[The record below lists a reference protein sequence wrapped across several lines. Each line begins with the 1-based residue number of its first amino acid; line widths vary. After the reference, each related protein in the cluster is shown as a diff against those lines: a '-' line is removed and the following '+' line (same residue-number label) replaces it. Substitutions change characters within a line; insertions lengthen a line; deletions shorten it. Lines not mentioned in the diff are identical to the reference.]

1 MKTCLLKIFVLIG
14 LCLGLLV
21 IPTSCSATRRSEK
34 TVVWNGRR
42 ITLNGSGNLVTRT
55 KAAPDFRAV
64 SAARGIEVVIGGSNK
79 IVIEADDNVLD
90 YVVAEVEDGTLQIT
104 LPEKVNVR
112 NASITVRIPNSG
124 KIEALRASS
133 GAEIRTESAL
143 KASDMDIRLSSA
155 ASLDAALKVKRCT
168 IRMSSGSEM
177 KAAADFGQ
185 CTVGL
190 SSGSSVRLSGKADAL
205 SADLSSGSELNAFEL
220 DARMCRVD
228 VSSGAEAEVNCSGQL
243 TARASSGGS
252 VKYRGDCQVDKQ
264 SSSGGEVKKR

>member
-21 IPTSCSATRRSEK
+21 APAGYSATRRSDK
-34 TVVWNGRR
+34 TGVWNGRR
-42 ITLNGSGNLVTRT
+42 VTLKGSGNLVTRT

-64 SAARGIEVVIGGSNK
+64 SAARGIEVVIGGSSK
-79 IVIEADDNVLD
+79 IVIEADDNVMD
-90 YVVAEVEDGTLQIT
+90 YVVAEVEGGTLQIT
-104 LPEKVNVR
+104 LLEKVNVR
-112 NASITVRIPNSG
+112 NASITVRIPNNG

-133 GAEIRTESAL
+133 GAEIRTETAL
-143 KASDMDIRLSSA
+143 KASDLDIRLSSA
-155 ASLDAALKVKRCT
+155 ASLDAALKVKRCS

-205 SADLSSGSELNAFEL
+205 SADISSGAELKAGEL
-220 DARMCRVD
+220 DARVCKVEA
-228 VSSGAEAEVNCSGQL
+228 SSGAEAEVNCSGEL

-252 VKYRGDCQVDKQ
+252 IKYKGDCEVDKQ
-264 SSSGGEVKKR
+264 SSSGGEVRKR